1 MKKYT
6 LAILAFCFSL
16 LHALSIDEMLEQ
28 EILPP
33 SFDCAKVVDNDDE
46 LLLCNQSALMIE
58 YENKLSAAMD
68 NFYSSYYRIV
78 SKHINAQD
86 KNKLRNISK
95 AMIKERQRKVK
106 EELELTD
113 LPEGANPIIPALNAV
128 EMMQDVYLAYFQ
140 KITNFIY
147 DEPKYKHIFE
157 QIFTPNAQE
166 YYKLIQTS
174 DTLKT
179 IIDKAAKEGLVD
191 KRGRLLAK

>member
-6 LAILAFCFSL
+6 LVVLVFCFSL

-33 SFDCAKVVDNDDE
+33 SFDCAKAVSDDE
-46 LLLCNQSALMIE
+46 LLLCNHIGLMIE

-140 KITNFIY
+140 KITDFIY
-147 DEPKYKHIFE
+147 DEPKYEHIFE
-157 QIFTPNAQE
+157 QIFTRNAQE
-166 YYKLIQTS
+166 YYELIQTS